1 MSEKEKKTFTKL
13 EKQELL
19 SSFGELLDDQSLRI
33 IEALRDSGKDLNQ
46 LLIMAWSIV
55 KP

>member
-1 MSEKEKKTFTKL
+1 MADKKTYTKE

-33 IEALRDSGKDLNQ
+33 IEALKNSNKDLNS
-46 LLIMAWSIV
+46 LLKKAWKFL